1 MKRFEKYGSWGI
13 ALIFVIIVIAVY
25 KTFDNFYKIAEFA
38 GIIFKS
44 LTPFVI
50 GFVIAYIL
58 NMPCKK
64 IDSLCRKK
72 KNKLISSNSKTI
84 SIVSVYV
91 LMFFVILILIRSIVP
106 ALYRN
111 CVDLYNNIPIYLE
124 EAMAMLSRWQEQY
137 DIRIF
142 EINEA
147 NITKA
152 INNLLGRID
161 VSEFSKYAKGVI
173 NITSGVIDVF
183 IGIIISVYLL
193 IDKEKIKASS
203 KRILKIILKKET
215 AESLTDNVRRANS
228 IFSKY
233 VFCLLLDAIVMAVS
247 ATIVLSVLRVKYALI
262 LGGMIGLFNLIPYFG
277 AIFANVLTVI
287 ITLLT
292 GGVFQ
297 AVWVAIGLVV
307 LQQIDGNFIGPKI
320 MGSMLNAS
328 PLWIIFAVTLGGGL
342 FGIGGM
348 IISVPVLVTLK
359 MIITDFLDEK
369 EKDKSSERKIEE
381 SEE

>member
-1 MKRFEKYGSWGI
+1 MKKFEKYSNWGI
-13 ALIFVIIVIAVY
+13 ALLFVVIVIAVY
-25 KTFDNFYKIAEFA
+25 KTFDNFYKITEVA

-44 LTPFVI
+44 LTPFMI

-64 IDSLCRKK
+64 IDSLCRKSK
-72 KNKLISSNSKTI
+72 YRLINNKSRTI
-84 SIVSVYV
+84 SIVSVYL
-91 LMFFVILILIRSIVP
+91 LMFFVIFILIRSIVP

-111 CVDLYNNIPIYLE
+111 CIDLYNNVPMYLE
-124 EAMAMLSRWQEQY
+124 EVMDAFSRWQSRY
-137 DIRIF
+137 GISIF

-152 INNLLGRID
+152 INNLLGKID

-173 NITSGVIDVF
+173 NITSGVINIF

-193 IDKEKIKASS
+193 IDKEKIKASA
-203 KRILKIILKKET
+203 KRILKILLKGEK
-215 AESLTDNVRRANS
+215 AEKLTDNIRRVNN

-233 VFCLLLDAIVMAVS
+233 VFCLLLDAIVMSVF
-247 ATIVLSVLRVKYALI
+247 ATIVLSVLKVKYALI

-277 AIFANVLTVI
+277 AIFANTLTVI
-287 ITLLT
+287 ITLIT

-297 AVWVAIGLVV
+297 AIWVAVGLIV

-320 MGSMLNAS
+320 MGSMLDAS

-359 MIITDFLDEK
+359 MVVTDFLNEK
-369 EKDKSSERKIEE
+369 ESDKSFEKEIKE

>member
-1 MKRFEKYGSWGI
+1 MKKFEKYSNWGI
-13 ALIFVIIVIAVY
+13 ALVFVVVVIAVY
-25 KTFDNFYKIAEFA
+25 KTFDNFYKITEVA
-38 GIIFKS
+38 GLIFKS
-44 LTPFVI
+44 LTPFMI

-58 NMPCKK
+58 NIPCKK
-64 IDSLCRKK
+64 IDSLCRKSK
-72 KNKLISSNSKTI
+72 YKIINNKSKAI
-84 SIVSVYV
+84 SIVSVYLLMLLV
-91 LMFFVILILIRSIVP
+91 LFVLIRAIVP

-111 CVDLYNNIPIYLE
+111 CVDLYYNIPIYLE
-124 EAMAMLSRWQEQY
+124 EAMDALNRWQSQY
-137 DIRIF
+137 EISIF

-152 INNLLGRID
+152 INNLLGKID

-173 NITSGVIDVF
+173 NITSGVINAF

-193 IDKEKIKASS
+193 IDKEKIMASS
-203 KRILKIILKKET
+203 KRVLKLFLKEEKTER
-215 AESLTDNVRRANS
+215 LTDNVRRVND

-233 VFCLLLDAIVMAVS
+233 VFCLLLDAIVM
-247 ATIVLSVLRVKYALI
+247 SVLVTIILSAFKVKYALI

-277 AIFANVLTVI
+277 AIFANALSVI
-287 ITLLT
+287 ITLIT

-297 AVWVAIGLVV
+297 AIWVAVSLVV

-342 FGIGGM
+342 FGIPGM

-359 MIITDFLDEK
+359 MVVTDFLDEK
-369 EKDKSSERKIEE
+369 EFENTLKKERKN